1 MHKRSTF
8 RSAPPV
14 LCTTFKVRAS
24 VYTDSCNAVQTI
36 HTASIVFWNRQQSN
50 NSGYQITKRI
60 IPRSEQDE
68 HSCSR
73 SSRSC
78 ACSRYQGG
86 SKRAMQSQNHVQLP
100 HSSLLSSISVTP
112 SKMTFAKS
120 CSSMPYKVDCVK
132 SLLAE

>member
-8 RSAPPV
+8 RSAPPFFV
-14 LCTTFKVRAS
+14 PLLKLELLFI
-24 VYTDSCNAVQTI
+24 QTVVAQCKLS
-36 HTASIVFWNRQQSN
+36 TPLQLSSGTGN
-50 NSGYQITKRI
+50 NQITQISKSPSRI
-60 IPRSEQDE
+60 ISRSEQDE

-86 SKRAMQSQNHVQLP
+86 SKRAMQSPNHIQLP

-112 SKMTFAKS
+112 SKMPFAMTWVFLSTPTGGKPL
-120 CSSMPYKVDCVK
+120 MT
-132 SLLAE
+132 E